1 MLPRQLYELLPYIYV
16 VTGILCAVAIDSTI
30 VLISSILLIVT
41 GVFVL
46 IMRRNFRRAV
56 HQQNQQYQI
65 AYGNGGVGH
74 GEKRSGID
82 RRRNEGARWPVL
94 NAAGEQIV
102 SDRRIA
108 ERRAAETVAE
118 PV

>member
-46 IMRRNFRRAV
+46 IMRRNFRRAL
-56 HQQNQQYQI
+56 HQQNEQYQI
-65 AYGNGGVGH
+65 AYGAGGVAH
-74 GEKRSGID
+74 TEKRSGVD
-82 RRRNEGARWPVL
+82 RRRRQ
-94 NAAGEQIV
+94 GEQVV

-108 ERRAAETVAE
+108 ERRAAETAVE
-118 PV
+118 PA